1 MMAPETSEQLLA
13 SSKCISKSSLSPGL
27 HSLSVFV
34 VLLKAMQDT
43 LKNGKFFCAS
53 GISLSVNHKVLRHV
67 HGRHIFP
74 PIFIPMDMC

>member
-1 MMAPETSEQLLA
+1 MAPETSEQLLA

-43 LKNGKFFCAS
+43 LKNGKFF
-53 GISLSVNHKVLRHV
+53 
-67 HGRHIFP
+67 
-74 PIFIPMDMC
+74 